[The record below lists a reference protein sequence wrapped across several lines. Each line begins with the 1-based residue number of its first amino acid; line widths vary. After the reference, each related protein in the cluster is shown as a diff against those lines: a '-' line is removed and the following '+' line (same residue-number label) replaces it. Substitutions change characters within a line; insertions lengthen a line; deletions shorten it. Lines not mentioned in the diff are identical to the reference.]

1 MSNIAEIEAA
11 IENLPDPQVDQLAR
25 WLETLRQRRAT
36 PPPVESWLQRAR
48 GAALPGVRTNDVM
61 TLTRG
66 EE

>member
-11 IENLPDPQVDQLAR
+11 IEKLPDPQVDQLTR

-36 PPPVESWLQRAR
+36 PPPVESWLKRAR
-48 GAALPGVRTNDVM
+48 GAALPGVKTKDVM